1 MKCKSCKREIPDNSI
16 FCNWCGERQIKE
28 RKSEIRVPK
37 ATQLPS
43 GTWFIRLRMNGQS
56 VPISE
61 KTEAECIAKA
71 KAIKAGMIEAK
82 KTAPKLT
89 LSKAIDEYIKSRQ
102 DTVSPSTV
110 ASYRKIQRIRFQ
122 SLMKSELKDITP
134 NRIQKAISEEISN
147 GLSAKTIKD
156 TYCFTRTVLSY
167 HGVDLDDTHI
177 SLPQVQPSPY
187 KTLTPDE
194 IAVLLKALPGN
205 PCEIPIL
212 LALWLGLRRSEII
225 ALEKEDFDFA
235 HNTVTIHSAI
245 VRDEN
250 NNYVEKGT
258 KTASS
263 ARTIICPTYIMDK
276 VKNLPDGKIHPYDA
290 GYILK
295 CLNKLCKDNNL
306 PMIRLHD
313 LRHINASVMLLLNIP
328 DKYAMERGGWAT
340 KQTMTGRYQ
349 HTYSAEKIEADK
361 KVNDYF
367 TNLLS

>member
-37 ATQLPS
+37 AELCPN
-43 GTWFIRLRMNGQS
+43 GMWYIRMRLNGQS
-56 VPISE
+56 IPIYGS
-61 KTEAECIAKA
+61 TEAECITKA
-71 KAIKAGMIEAK
+71 KATKSGLIEIKK
-82 KTAPKLT
+82 QAPKLT
-89 LSKAIDEYIKSRQ
+89 LTQAIDEYISSRK

-110 ASYRKIQRIRFQ
+110 ASYRKIQRLRFQ
-122 SLMKSELKDITP
+122 PLMKTGLKDITP
-134 NRIQKAISEEISN
+134 NKIQKAISEEIGN
-147 GLSAKTIKD
+147 ELSAKTIKD
-156 TYCFTRTVLSY
+156 AYCFIRTVLSY
-167 HGVDLDDTHI
+167 HGVQIDDTHI

-187 KTLTPDE
+187 KTLTPEE

-225 ALEKEDFDFA
+225 ALDKSDFDFA
-235 HNTVTIHSAI
+235 HNTVTIRSAI
-245 VRDEN
+245 VQDEN
-250 NNYVEKGT
+250 NVYVEKGT

-263 ARTIICPTYIMDK
+263 ARTIICPTYIIDK
-276 VKNLPDGKIHPYDA
+276 VKSLPEGKIHAQNA

-295 CLNKLCKDNNL
+295 CLNKLCKDNDL

-349 HTYSAEKIEADK
+349 HTYSAEKVEADR
-361 KVNDYF
+361 KVNDF
-367 TNLLS
+367 FVGLLK